1 MFNRHVTHSLTRY
14 CDGELTA
21 AEAQRVEAH
30 LTSCAQCRA
39 TLEEIQFSATL
50 VRQLSTV
57 SAPASV
63 WNAIEDARVQA
74 HRRFAMPLAPRWA
87 FACLLILVA
96 AGSAYWWSR
105 DTGSGAWE
113 VAHATEGARRMDA
126 GEWVDTGDGSKARI
140 IVGEIGSVDVAPGT
154 RVQLGEVRGSEYRL
168 ALARGTISAEI
179 VAPPRFFIVDT
190 PASTVVDLGCAYT
203 VTVAD
208 NGTGELRMTSG
219 WAALEFKGR
228 ESLVPAGAICRTR
241 SGTGP
246 GMPYFEDAS
255 DTFKRAVNL
264 FDTGDFRTAA
274 FETIIREARI
284 RDTLTLWHLLSRVD
298 GTDRVRVYDRI
309 AGFEPPPTGVSRD
322 QILALDADALRE
334 WREELAWKW

>member
-1 MFNRHVTHSLTRY
+1 MFNRHVTSSLTRY
-14 CDGELTA
+14 CDGELPA
-21 AEAQRVEAH
+21 DEAQRVEAH
-30 LTSCAQCRA
+30 LASCAQCRA
-39 TLEEIQFSATL
+39 TLDEIRFSATL

-57 SAPASV
+57 SAPEFL
-63 WNAIEDARVQA
+63 WTGIEAARLEPY
-74 HRRFAMPLAPRWA
+74 HRFGMQGAPRWA
-87 FACLLILVA
+87 FACLLVLVA
-96 AGSAYWWSR
+96 AGAWWWSR
-105 DTGSGAWE
+105 SPAPTPWE
-113 VAHATEGARRMDA
+113 VSDADGGTRQMAT
-126 GEWVDTGDGSKARI
+126 GEWVHTDDDSNARI
-140 IVGEIGSVDVAPGT
+140 TVGQLGTVDVAPGT

-179 VAPPRFFIVDT
+179 VAPPRFFVVDT

-203 VTVAD
+203 VTVDD

-241 SGTGP
+241 AGAGP

-264 FDTGDFRTAA
+264 FDTGDFRAAA
-274 FETIIREARI
+274 FETILREARI

-298 GTDRVRVYDRI
+298 GSDRVRVYDRI
-309 AGFEPPPTGVSRD
+309 AGFEPPPAGVSRD
-322 QILALDADALRE
+322 QILALDAEALRE

>member
-1 MFNRHVTHSLTRY
+1 MFNRHVTNSLTRY
-14 CDGELTA
+14 CDGELSA

-30 LTSCAQCRA
+30 VASCAQCRA
-39 TLEEIQFSATL
+39 TLDEIRFSVTL

-57 SAPASV
+57 SAPDSL
-63 WNAIEDARVQA
+63 WNGIEAARLEPP
-74 HRRFAMPLAPRWA
+74 RRFGMQVAPRWA
-87 FACLLILVA
+87 FACVLVMVA
-96 AGSAYWWSR
+96 AGVFWWGR
-105 DTGSGAWE
+105 NPAPTPWE
-113 VAHATEGARRMDA
+113 VSDANRGTRQMAT
-126 GEWVDTGDGSKARI
+126 GEWVQTDDGSSVRI
-140 IVGEIGSVDVAPGT
+140 TVGQLGTVDVAPGT

-179 VAPPRFFIVDT
+179 VAPPRFFVVDT
-190 PASTVVDLGCAYT
+190 PASSVVDLGCAYT
-203 VTVAD
+203 VTVDD

-241 SGTGP
+241 AGAGP
-246 GMPYFEDAS
+246 GVPYFEDAS

-264 FDTGDFRTAA
+264 FDTGDFHAAA
-274 FETIIREARI
+274 FDTILREARL

-298 GTDRVRVYDRI
+298 GADRTRVFDRI
-309 AGFEPPPTGVSRD
+309 AGFEPPPSGVSRE